1 MNFRYT
7 NDNTKGHY
15 TVSKVIVNSGRY
27 AYTLNDYKGEYAM
40 TQNLFAIPISSKKEG
55 DDIVEAF
62 DSEEFK
68 EIIKA
73 CKWGIYGLDYRM
85 FKYFRPDFYKQFL
98 GKTSASAKIDAL
110 DRDDSGA
117 GVSQQRTKLGCS
129 DCRGNKQCARCKA
142 EELEAKKVERSAS
155 SDSKTKKNKSSP
167 KAKKGGS
174 RRTRRRTNKKQQTT
188 RKNKFIRW
196 F

>member
-1 MNFRYT
+1 
-7 NDNTKGHY
+7 
-15 TVSKVIVNSGRY
+15 
-27 AYTLNDYKGEYAM
+27 
-40 TQNLFAIPISSKKEG
+40 
-55 DDIVEAF
+55 
-62 DSEEFK
+62 
-68 EIIKA
+68 
-73 CKWGIYGLDYRM
+73 M

-98 GKTSASAKIDAL
+98 GKTSASAKIHAL
-110 DRDDSGA
+110 DKGDSGA

-129 DCRGNKQCARCKA
+129 DCRGGQQCARCKA
-142 EELEAKKVERSAS
+142 EELEARKVERSAS